1 MHGIIFYG
9 FRKNQVHMIR
19 FFAPIVLFATVFG
32 ITASPETFKAPPM
45 PASASPNV
53 IVIPVT
59 GTIDA
64 ANAAFVGR
72 SIKEREKYKD
82 KIVVLEMDTY
92 GGEVDAA
99 FRIVDTMLSIKECPT
114 IAYVKTKAIS
124 AGALIAL
131 SCNRVIMQN
140 NTTIGDV
147 APLMMSQDGPTMLGE
162 KFQSPIRAKFRMLA
176 KRNGYPERLT
186 EAMVTTGMI
195 IYRVTFKDT
204 TMYLDSTELA
214 DLLPAKKS
222 AILSQKT
229 VVKRG
234 ELLTLDDVE
243 AKNLGFSR
251 MSVGS
256 LDEALKQLGYSSP
269 TVIRLERN
277 WSEEFVKFIGTIA
290 PILMTIGIALLYIEF
305 KTPGLGVPG
314 IVGGCLIALV
324 FFSQYMVG
332 LANYTEML
340 LAVAGIAII
349 AVELFIFPTMG
360 LLLVAGAALIVI
372 SLVLSMQ
379 GFVLPKPEFPWQ
391 QHTLVINLAK
401 VLGSFVMAGVISLLF
416 VRYGLP
422 RMATVVKGPFL
433 TDTLAGAHAASGA
446 DLPLFVG
453 DSGTV
458 VTALRPAGRAKINN
472 EEYDVVAD
480 GEFIEKGAA
489 IKISMIDGGRVVVVR
504 EGKAV

>member
-1 MHGIIFYG
+1 
-9 FRKNQVHMIR
+9 MIR
-19 FFAPIVLFATVFG
+19 FSAAIIIVTTVLGVFAA
-32 ITASPETFKAPPM
+32 PETFKAPPM
-45 PASASPNV
+45 PASSSPAV

-82 KIVVLEMDTY
+82 RIVVLEMDTY

-99 FRIVDTMLSIKECPT
+99 FRIVDTMLSITECPT

-131 SCNRVIMQN
+131 SCNQVIMQN

-147 APLMMSQDGPTMLGE
+147 APLMMSQEGPKMLGE

-186 EAMVTTGMI
+186 EAMVTTGMLVFK
-195 IYRVTFKDT
+195 VTFKDT
-204 TMYLDSTELA
+204 TLFLDSTELA
-214 DLLPAKKS
+214 DLSTERKS
-222 AILSQKT
+222 AIVSRKT

-234 ELLTLDDVE
+234 ELLTLDDSE
-243 AKNLGFSR
+243 AKNLAFSR
-251 MSVGS
+251 MSVS
-256 LDEALKQLGYSSP
+256 NLDEALKKLGYSSP

-277 WSEEFVKFIGTIA
+277 WSEEFVKIIGMFA
-290 PILMTIGIALLYIEF
+290 PVLMTIGIALIYIEF
-305 KTPGLGVPG
+305 KTPGFGLPG
-314 IVGGCLIALV
+314 LIGACLIALV

-340 LAVAGIAII
+340 LAALGIALI
-349 AVELFIFPTMG
+349 AVEIFVFPTMG
-360 LLLVAGAALIVI
+360 LLLAVGAALIVI
-372 SLVLSMQ
+372 GLVLSMQ

-391 QHTLVINLAK
+391 RATLVINLAK
-401 VLGSFVMAGVISLLF
+401 VLGSFVTAGVLSLLF

-446 DLPLFVG
+446 DLPLTVG

-458 VTALRPAGRAKINN
+458 VTALRPAGRVSING
-472 EEYDVVAD
+472 EEYDVVTED
-480 GEFIEKGAA
+480 EFIEKGAT
-489 IKISMIDGGRVVVVR
+489 ITIIQIDGVRVVVNR
-504 EGKAV
+504 KEKQA